1 MNPNI
6 PELSDSVFNALVISG
21 AVVAAVCMTLSDEIK
36 AFRREKAVRK
46 SEPVIADSK
55 ESQSLADYYIAV
67 AYGDYENI
75 DYWTSTAEQFENS

>member
-6 PELSDSVFNALVISG
+6 PELSDSVFNALVLIG
-21 AVVAAVCMTLSDEIK
+21 ALAAAVYITLYEEIRSV
-36 AFRREKAVRK
+36 RREKIIRE

-75 DYWTSTAEQFENS
+75 DYWTETAEQFENS